1 MAKGYNG
8 RELIAVLN
16 KYLPAGAMVLELGM
30 GPGKDLDLLAQRYTV
45 TGSDTSREF
54 LELYREKQPEADLL
68 KLDATTIE
76 TDRSFDCIY
85 SNKVLHHLSKS
96 DLRYSFTCQQQL
108 LTDGG
113 LLMHSFWYSDK
124 EEESYGLRFVYYTE
138 DELLNTIGPGFEVV
152 AMEHYKELED
162 SDSLYHLLRKTKQMM
177 ISA

>member
-1 MAKGYNG
+1 
-8 RELIAVLN
+8 
-16 KYLPAGAMVLELGM
+16 MVQILQGNSL
-30 GPGKDLDLLAQRYTV
+30 Q
-45 TGSDTSREF
+45 
-54 LELYREKQPEADLL
+54 LYREKQPEADLL

-124 EEESYGLRFVYYTE
+124 EEESYGFR
-138 DELLNTIGPGFEVV
+138 LL
-152 AMEHYKELED
+152 Y
-162 SDSLYHLLRKTKQMM
+162 RR
-177 ISA
+177 